1 MAIDAKQHA
10 DQAEAERRVAPIVHA
25 ARLHAA
31 GEEGHMKNLFR
42 QGLKRFVAPEERR
55 TRGPREAKVICVASL
70 KGGVGKT
77 TTSCNVASAL
87 ARFHQQRVLLMDL
100 DPQGHVGTSLRKQ
113 LQPGGGGSLA
123 DLLTAELTGHVMD
136 VAVDTSVPGLRVTP
150 SDAALGEAENLLG
163 TKIGKELILRDALEV
178 TRSYYDVV
186 VIDCPPNLGNLTL
199 NALVASDYLLVPCDL
214 SPLAVRGV
222 ENLLAQAQLVGARLN
237 PSLDLLGVVITRLDG
252 RTQAMN
258 DAVLASLNQSY
269 GDSLLKVRVGVSTS
283 ISRAQHEGAEIF
295 EHDGKSRGAIH
306 YRELAAEIAR
316 RIGVI
321 S

>member
-1 MAIDAKQHA
+1 
-10 DQAEAERRVAPIVHA
+10 
-25 ARLHAA
+25 
-31 GEEGHMKNLFR
+31 
-42 QGLKRFVAPEERR
+42 
-55 TRGPREAKVICVASL
+55 VICVASL

-87 ARFHQQRVLLMDL
+87 ARYHQQRVLLVDL
-100 DPQGHVGTSLRKQ
+100 DPQCHVATSLRKQ
-113 LQPGGGGSLA
+113 ILAGGPSSGSLSSV
-123 DLLTAELTGHVMD
+123 LVGEETGHVMD
-136 VAVDTSVPGLRVTP
+136 VAVDTSVAGLRVTP
-150 SDAALGEAENLLG
+150 SDPGLGEAENLLG
-163 TKIGKELILRDALEV
+163 TKIGKELILRDALEI
-178 TRSYYDVV
+178 TRTYYDTI

-222 ENLLAQAQLVGARLN
+222 ENLLAQAQHVGARLN
-237 PSLDLLGVVITRLDG
+237 PSLDLLGVVITRHDG

-269 GDSLLKVRVGVSTS
+269 GDSILKVRVGVSTAVQRS
-283 ISRAQHEGAEIF
+283 QHEGVEIF
-295 EHDGKSRGAIH
+295 EHDEKSRGAVH

-316 RIGVI
+316 RVGVI

>member
-1 MAIDAKQHA
+1 
-10 DQAEAERRVAPIVHA
+10 
-25 ARLHAA
+25 
-31 GEEGHMKNLFR
+31 MKNLFR
-42 QGLKRFVAPEERR
+42 QGLKRFVGPDERR

-87 ARFHQQRVLLMDL
+87 ARYHQQRVLLMDL

-113 LQPGGGGSLA
+113 TQAGGGSLA
-123 DLLTAELTGHVMD
+123 AVLTAEQPGHVMD

-150 SDAALGEAENLLG
+150 SDGALGEAENLLG
-163 TKIGKELILRDALEV
+163 TKIGKELILRDALDV
-178 TRSYYDVV
+178 TRSYYDVIL
-186 VIDCPPNLGNLTL
+186 IDCPPNLGNLTL

-222 ENLLAQAQLVGARLN
+222 ENLLTQAQQVGARLN
-237 PSLDLLGVVITRLDG
+237 PTLDLLGVVITRHDG
-252 RTQAMN
+252 RTQSMN

-283 ISRAQHEGAEIF
+283 IARAQHEGAEIF
-295 EHDGKSRGAIH
+295 EHDGRSRGAVH
-306 YRELAAEIAR
+306 YRELAAEIAGR
-316 RIGVI
+316 LGVI

>member
-1 MAIDAKQHA
+1 
-10 DQAEAERRVAPIVHA
+10 
-25 ARLHAA
+25 
-31 GEEGHMKNLFR
+31 MKNLFR
-42 QGLKRFVAPEERR
+42 QGLKRLVAPEERR
-55 TRGPREAKVICVASL
+55 TRGPREAKVVCVASL

-87 ARFHQQRVLLMDL
+87 ARYHQQRVLLMDL

-113 LQPGGGGSLA
+113 LQGSGGSLA
-123 DLLTAELTGHVMD
+123 EVLTAEQPGHVMD

-163 TKIGKELILRDALEV
+163 TKIGKELILRDALEI
-178 TRSYYDVV
+178 TRSYYDIVI
-186 VIDCPPNLGNLTL
+186 IDCPPNLGNLTL

-214 SPLAVRGV
+214 SALAVRGV
-222 ENLLAQAQLVGARLN
+222 ENLLTQAQQVGGRLN
-237 PSLDLLGVVITRLDG
+237 PSLDLLGVVITRHDG

-258 DAVLASLNQSY
+258 DAVLTSLNQSY
-269 GDSLLKVRVGVSTS
+269 GDSLLKVRIGVSTS
-283 ISRAQHEGAEIF
+283 ISRAQHEGMEIF
-295 EHDGKSRGAIH
+295 EHDGKSRGAVH
-306 YRELAAEIAR
+306 YRELAAEIAQ